1 MGGLVLGGVGWLGCP
16 EGAVPGCGLGWW
28 LAVAGCGWG
37 PWGVAGLQ
45 LACGGAVAGCGSA
58 DFGCTLHFSKPGFH
72 FLVSLSSLA
81 IFKNVLFNFQIPE
94 HKCTL

>member
-1 MGGLVLGGVGWLGCP
+1 VAGC
-16 EGAVPGCGLGWW
+16 VLGWW
-28 LAVAGCGWG
+28 LAEATCGWA
-37 PWGVAGLQ
+37 VAGLQ

-81 IFKNVLFNFQIPE
+81 IFKNVLLKFQIPE
-94 HKCTL
+94 QKCTLEVSHFYVDTFSKKPRRIYIY